1 MLICFKMKLC
11 WFPLEKCAVTNKH
24 VFLRTV
30 FARVDTQFASMINLV
45 VGSLDKKSQM
55 LLVYVD
61 LYFYILLYFRRANYK
76 EVLPTVC
83 SAETHHQVYFMKRAG
98 SLSWV
103 LCLKI

>member
-1 MLICFKMKLC
+1 
-11 WFPLEKCAVTNKH
+11 
-24 VFLRTV
+24 
-30 FARVDTQFASMINLV
+30 MINLV

-103 LCLKI
+103 LCLKIWAAVEAEELFFLEYASKY